1 MIYMYK
7 TISVETDIVNFIE
20 IFVNIRNS
28 NFVFMTKIKT
38 LTANLQSF
46 YKSKFALMKLTNRS

>member
-1 MIYMYK
+1 MYK
-7 TISVETDIVNFIE
+7 TISVETDNVNFIE